1 MFGAS
6 IGRAAQ
12 RIIDAMVRWLAH
24 GHFNPNIL
32 TVVGVAI
39 NVGSGLL
46 FGFGRFFWAGIVLII
61 ANLFDMLD
69 GQVARLSGRV
79 TRFGGFLDS
88 SLDRLSDMVVFV
100 GLMVFYARATEYH
113 STLNVFLAGAG
124 LMVSVWVRYASARAE
139 SLIPKCDVGFL
150 RRPERVVLFIIGALS
165 TVPGSNNYFAY
176 RMPAVLWVL
185 AVGSYWTFAHRMYH
199 TWTEVNR
206 SEAKHVVAESGASAG
221 EQSEVR
227 SKPTLA
233 NKPAS
238 LGFWSIVTAGEV
250 AAWRVKW
257 EVLFASI
264 LALWIGGRIVRSI
277 SQNPSRFIGLR
288 PARIGFASVV
298 TVAVLVGV
306 LIGITVP
313 ERF

>member
-1 MFGAS
+1 VFGAS
-6 IGRAAQ
+6 IGRLGQ

-24 GHFNPNIL
+24 GHINPNIL
-32 TVVGVAI
+32 TVIGVAL
-39 NVGSGLL
+39 NVGCGVL
-46 FGFGRFFWAGIVLII
+46 FGMGRFFSAGIALVV

-100 GLMVFYARATEYH
+100 GLMVFYARDTEFH

-124 LMVSVWVRYASARAE
+124 LMGSVMVSYASARAE

-165 TVPGSNNYFAY
+165 THPGSTNFFAN

-199 TWTEVNR
+199 TWRELTKLETKTQNVEQQT
-206 SEAKHVVAESGASAG
+206 SYSQAGPSAG
-221 EQSEVR
+221 AERRAEQMLVH
-227 SKPTLA
+227 KP
-233 NKPAS
+233 S
-238 LGFWSIVTAGEV
+238 
-250 AAWRVKW
+250 
-257 EVLFASI
+257 
-264 LALWIGGRIVRSI
+264 
-277 SQNPSRFIGLR
+277 
-288 PARIGFASVV
+288 
-298 TVAVLVGV
+298 
-306 LIGITVP
+306 
-313 ERF
+313 

>member
-6 IGRAAQ
+6 IGRGAQ
-12 RIIDAMVRWLAH
+12 RIIDAIVRWLAS
-24 GHFNPNIL
+24 GHINPNIL
-32 TVVGVAI
+32 TVIGVSL
-39 NVGSGLL
+39 NVGCGLL
-46 FGFGRFFWAGIVLII
+46 FGMGRFFSAGIALIV

-100 GLMVFYARATEYH
+100 GLMVFYARDIESH

-124 LMVSVWVRYASARAE
+124 LMGSVMVSYASARAE

-165 TVPGSNNYFAY
+165 THPGSTNFFAN

-199 TWTEVNR
+199 TWRELTKP
-206 SEAKHVVAESGASAG
+206 EAKTANVDGDASYAQSSGSKERPKRAE
-221 EQSEVR
+221 
-227 SKPTLA
+227 
-233 NKPAS
+233 
-238 LGFWSIVTAGEV
+238 
-250 AAWRVKW
+250 
-257 EVLFASI
+257 
-264 LALWIGGRIVRSI
+264 
-277 SQNPSRFIGLR
+277 
-288 PARIGFASVV
+288 
-298 TVAVLVGV
+298 
-306 LIGITVP
+306 VP
-313 ERF
+313 I

>member
-6 IGRAAQ
+6 IGRGAQ
-12 RIIDAMVRWLAH
+12 RIIDAIVRWLAI
-24 GHFNPNIL
+24 GHINPNIL
-32 TVVGVAI
+32 TVIGVSL
-39 NVGSGLL
+39 NVGCGLL
-46 FGFGRFFWAGIVLII
+46 FGLGWFFAAGIALVV

-100 GLMVFYARATEYH
+100 GLMVFYARETAFH

-124 LMVSVWVRYASARAE
+124 LMGSVMVSYASARAE

-165 TVPGSNNYFAY
+165 THPGSTNFFAN

-199 TWTEVNR
+199 TWRELTKAEVKTEN
-206 SEAKHVVAESGASAG
+206 AESLPIADR
-221 EQSEVR
+221 QL
-227 SKPTLA
+227 P
-233 NKPAS
+233 
-238 LGFWSIVTAGEV
+238 ID
-250 AAWRVKW
+250 RVK
-257 EVLFASI
+257 
-264 LALWIGGRIVRSI
+264 R
-277 SQNPSRFIGLR
+277 
-288 PARIGFASVV
+288 V
-298 TVAVLVGV
+298 TPKMS
-306 LIGITVP
+306 T
-313 ERF
+313 

>member
-12 RIIDAMVRWLAH
+12 RIIDAIVRWLAI
-24 GHFNPNIL
+24 GHINPNIL
-32 TVVGVAI
+32 TVIGVSL
-39 NVGSGLL
+39 NVGCGLL
-46 FGFGRFFWAGIVLII
+46 FGLGWFFYAGIALIV

-100 GLMVFYARATEYH
+100 GLMVFYARPQYH

-124 LMVSVWVRYASARAE
+124 LMGSVMVSYASARAE

-165 TVPGSNNYFAY
+165 THPGSTNYFAN

-199 TWTEVNR
+199 TWRELTKAEEKTANVDAEASYAQSGGSKERPKRAEV
-206 SEAKHVVAESGASAG
+206 
-221 EQSEVR
+221 
-227 SKPTLA
+227 P
-233 NKPAS
+233 
-238 LGFWSIVTAGEV
+238 I
-250 AAWRVKW
+250 
-257 EVLFASI
+257 
-264 LALWIGGRIVRSI
+264 
-277 SQNPSRFIGLR
+277 
-288 PARIGFASVV
+288 
-298 TVAVLVGV
+298 
-306 LIGITVP
+306 
-313 ERF
+313 

>member
-6 IGRAAQ
+6 IGRGAQ
-12 RIIDAMVRWLAH
+12 RIIDAIVRWLAH
-24 GHFNPNIL
+24 GHINPNIL
-32 TVVGVAI
+32 TVIGVSL
-39 NVGSGLL
+39 NVGCGLL
-46 FGFGRFFWAGIVLII
+46 FGMGRFFSAGIALIV

-100 GLMVFYARATEYH
+100 GLMVFYARDTQFH

-124 LMVSVWVRYASARAE
+124 LMGSVMVSYASARAE

-165 TVPGSNNYFAY
+165 THPGSTNFFAN

-199 TWTEVNR
+199 TWRELTKADAKIENVDA
-206 SEAKHVVAESGASAG
+206 EASYSNTGERRAEPRL
-221 EQSEVR
+221 VH
-227 SKPTLA
+227 KP
-233 NKPAS
+233 S
-238 LGFWSIVTAGEV
+238 
-250 AAWRVKW
+250 
-257 EVLFASI
+257 
-264 LALWIGGRIVRSI
+264 
-277 SQNPSRFIGLR
+277 
-288 PARIGFASVV
+288 
-298 TVAVLVGV
+298 
-306 LIGITVP
+306 
-313 ERF
+313 

>member
-6 IGRAAQ
+6 IGRLAQ
-12 RIIDAMVRWLAH
+12 RIIDAMVRWLAY
-24 GHFNPNIL
+24 GHINPNIL
-32 TVVGVAI
+32 TVIGVSL
-39 NVGSGLL
+39 NVGCGLL
-46 FGFGRFFWAGIVLII
+46 FGMGRFFSAGIALIV

-100 GLMVFYARATEYH
+100 GLMVFYARDTQFH

-124 LMVSVWVRYASARAE
+124 LMGSVMVSYASARAE

-165 TVPGSNNYFAY
+165 THPGSTNFLAN

-199 TWTEVNR
+199 TWRELTRLETKTQNVETQT
-206 SEAKHVVAESGASAG
+206 SYSQAGASVGG
-221 EQSEVR
+221 ERRPEQRLVH
-227 SKPTLA
+227 KP
-233 NKPAS
+233 
-238 LGFWSIVTAGEV
+238 G
-250 AAWRVKW
+250 
-257 EVLFASI
+257 
-264 LALWIGGRIVRSI
+264 
-277 SQNPSRFIGLR
+277 
-288 PARIGFASVV
+288 
-298 TVAVLVGV
+298 
-306 LIGITVP
+306 
-313 ERF
+313 

>member
-12 RIIDAMVRWLAH
+12 RIIDAMVRWLAI
-24 GHFNPNIL
+24 GHINPNIL
-32 TVVGVAI
+32 TVIGVSL
-39 NVGSGLL
+39 NVGCGLL
-46 FGFGRFFWAGIVLII
+46 FGMGRFFSAGIALIV

-100 GLMVFYARATEYH
+100 GLMVFYARDTEFH

-124 LMVSVWVRYASARAE
+124 LMGSVMVSYASARAE

-165 TVPGSNNYFAY
+165 THPGSTNFFAN

-199 TWTEVNR
+199 TWRELTKG
-206 SEAKHVVAESGASAG
+206 EAKTANVDVEASYAQSGGSKERPKRAE
-221 EQSEVR
+221 
-227 SKPTLA
+227 
-233 NKPAS
+233 
-238 LGFWSIVTAGEV
+238 
-250 AAWRVKW
+250 
-257 EVLFASI
+257 
-264 LALWIGGRIVRSI
+264 
-277 SQNPSRFIGLR
+277 
-288 PARIGFASVV
+288 
-298 TVAVLVGV
+298 
-306 LIGITVP
+306 VP
-313 ERF
+313 I

>member
-6 IGRAAQ
+6 IGRGAQ
-12 RIIDAMVRWLAH
+12 RIIDAIVRWLAS
-24 GHFNPNIL
+24 GHINPNIL
-32 TVVGVAI
+32 TVIGVSL
-39 NVGSGLL
+39 NVGCGLL
-46 FGFGRFFWAGIVLII
+46 FGMGLFFWAGIALIV

-100 GLMVFYARATEYH
+100 GLMVFYARDLESH

-124 LMVSVWVRYASARAE
+124 LMGSVMVSYASARAE

-165 TVPGSNNYFAY
+165 THPGSTNYFAN

-199 TWTEVNR
+199 TWRELLKA
-206 SEAKHVVAESGASAG
+206 EAKTENVDAEASY
-221 EQSEVR
+221 
-227 SKPTLA
+227 SKPEERRAETRLA
-233 NKPAS
+233 TKPS
-238 LGFWSIVTAGEV
+238 
-250 AAWRVKW
+250 
-257 EVLFASI
+257 
-264 LALWIGGRIVRSI
+264 
-277 SQNPSRFIGLR
+277 
-288 PARIGFASVV
+288 
-298 TVAVLVGV
+298 
-306 LIGITVP
+306 
-313 ERF
+313 

>member
-12 RIIDAMVRWLAH
+12 RIIDAIVRWLAL
-24 GHFNPNIL
+24 GHINPNIL
-32 TVVGVAI
+32 TVIGVAL
-39 NVGSGLL
+39 NVGCGLL
-46 FGFGRFFWAGIVLII
+46 FGLGWFFAAGIALIV
-61 ANLFDMLD
+61 ANVFDMLD

-100 GLMVFYARATEYH
+100 GLMVFYARATPYH

-124 LMVSVWVRYASARAE
+124 LMGSVMVSYASARAE

-165 TVPGSNNYFAY
+165 THPGSSNFFAN

-199 TWTEVNR
+199 TWRELTKA
-206 SEAKHVVAESGASAG
+206 EAKTPNVDAEATYDRPKRA
-221 EQSEVR
+221 
-227 SKPTLA
+227 
-233 NKPAS
+233 
-238 LGFWSIVTAGEV
+238 EV
-250 AAWRVKW
+250 A
-257 EVLFASI
+257 
-264 LALWIGGRIVRSI
+264 I
-277 SQNPSRFIGLR
+277 SQ
-288 PARIGFASVV
+288 VQ
-298 TVAVLVGV
+298 
-306 LIGITVP
+306 
-313 ERF
+313 

>member
-12 RIIDAMVRWLAH
+12 RIIDAIVRWLAI
-24 GHFNPNIL
+24 GHINPNIL
-32 TVVGVAI
+32 TVIGVSL
-39 NVGSGLL
+39 NVGCGLL
-46 FGFGRFFWAGIVLII
+46 FGLGSFFYAGIALIV

-100 GLMVFYARATEYH
+100 GLMVYDARPESH

-124 LMVSVWVRYASARAE
+124 LMGSVMVSYASARAE

-165 TVPGSNNYFAY
+165 THPGSTNYFAN

-199 TWTEVNR
+199 TWRELTKADKKTANVDAEASYAQPGGSKERTKRAEV
-206 SEAKHVVAESGASAG
+206 
-221 EQSEVR
+221 
-227 SKPTLA
+227 P
-233 NKPAS
+233 
-238 LGFWSIVTAGEV
+238 I
-250 AAWRVKW
+250 
-257 EVLFASI
+257 
-264 LALWIGGRIVRSI
+264 
-277 SQNPSRFIGLR
+277 
-288 PARIGFASVV
+288 
-298 TVAVLVGV
+298 
-306 LIGITVP
+306 
-313 ERF
+313 

>member
-1 MFGAS
+1 MFGSS

-12 RIIDAMVRWLAH
+12 RIIDAIVRWLAH
-24 GHFNPNIL
+24 GHINPNIL
-32 TVVGVAI
+32 TVIGVAL
-39 NVGSGLL
+39 NVGCGVL
-46 FGFGRFFWAGIVLII
+46 FGMGWFFSAGIALIV

-100 GLMVFYARATEYH
+100 GLMVFYARDLQFH

-124 LMVSVWVRYASARAE
+124 LMGSVMVSYASARAE

-165 TVPGSNNYFAY
+165 THPGSNNFFAN

-199 TWTEVNR
+199 TWRELNKVDAKKKNVEAVPSYSQAAETER
-206 SEAKHVVAESGASAG
+206 RAE
-221 EQSEVR
+221 QR
-227 SKPTLA
+227 LLHKP
-233 NKPAS
+233 
-238 LGFWSIVTAGEV
+238 G
-250 AAWRVKW
+250 
-257 EVLFASI
+257 
-264 LALWIGGRIVRSI
+264 
-277 SQNPSRFIGLR
+277 
-288 PARIGFASVV
+288 
-298 TVAVLVGV
+298 
-306 LIGITVP
+306 
-313 ERF
+313 